1 VSRGNTVHTDTRW
14 HKRAF
19 STANVAS
26 TLVAVAVFFTGATAS
41 GTNRGILVSAIVAGG
56 VAGFV
61 WWLIARFT
69 AGPTLESSINQIAL
83 LGAIPIDEAGP
94 APTLSDT
101 DATDRYTGLLREIEG
116 QTTGRILLV
125 SSPGPG
131 QGASTV
137 SLNLAIAATKAGR
150 RVMLVDA
157 DPSPNG
163 LGRFLSTGSSP
174 GLSDVA
180 AGAATMSGAARM
192 WELEDGTRFP
202 MLPSGDTLADA
213 EGLSG
218 VLVADALDAVSE
230 RADLI
235 IIDVPPVLWSNATPE
250 LGAHADGTILVV
262 ADSADP
268 ATVTRA
274 IEDLS
279 KAGAPVLGYVRNRS
293 TGMHKLAPVRW
304 RRAAMHGVI
313 TTALLLGFLAAYTGA
328 QLWYSWNRVETE
340 ALDTSAVAAT
350 PGDTQDDGGNPTPDG
365 ADVELEPGAE
375 PPAELPATTAP
386 EQAYETFLL
395 IGGDEV
401 SGAADVILYLVQ
413 PTNGADAFMVSL
425 PRDLYVENACTGR
438 STRINALIHG
448 CESKDINGP
457 SLLSY
462 TVSQFTGI
470 EVDHFAK
477 FDFDGFEEIIDAVGG
492 VEICVDYA
500 VSDKKAKL
508 SLPQGCTNATGA
520 QALAWVRSRHTLQKV
535 NGSWK
540 SVPGASDLL
549 RNQHQQDVII
559 ELFKELK
566 TFDSPSQL
574 TAQVAGLADA
584 FVLDNTLSL
593 TDAVGLAWTMR
604 DIDLVNVKRLEIPV
618 RLTRSSTGQ
627 SIVVATMPFDEL
639 LASIYRGNLPTE
651 NDEARE
657 SASQA
662 NEALHYAKP
671 SQGTE

>member
-1 VSRGNTVHTDTRW
+1 MVSTENTADTNTRW
-14 HKRAF
+14 YKRVF
-19 STANVAS
+19 STANVVS
-26 TLVAVAVFFTGATAS
+26 TLAAVAIFIIGSTVW
-41 GTNRGILVSAIVAGG
+41 GTNRDILLSAIVAGG
-56 VAGFV
+56 VAGFI
-61 WWLIARFT
+61 WWLTTRLT
-69 AGPTLESSINQIAL
+69 AGPTLDSSISQIAL
-83 LGAIPIDEAGP
+83 LGAIPIDRAGP

-101 DATDRYTGLLREIEG
+101 EAGDRYTGLLREIEG

-137 SLNLAIAATKAGR
+137 SLNLAIAAAMAGR

-180 AGAATMSGAARM
+180 AGTATMSEAARM

-235 IIDVPPVLWSNATPE
+235 IIDVPPVLWSSATPE

-293 TGMHKLAPVRW
+293 TGAHKLAPVRW
-304 RRAAMHGVI
+304 RRAAVHGIV

-328 QLWYSWNRVETE
+328 QLWYSWNRVQTE
-340 ALDTSAVAAT
+340 ALDTSAVVR
-350 PGDTQDDGGNPTPDG
+350 DTQTDVPDDGQDPTTDG
-365 ADVELEPGAE
+365 TDLELESGAQ

-425 PRDLYVENACTGR
+425 PRDLYIENACTGGN
-438 STRINALIHG
+438 SRINALIHG
-448 CESKDINGP
+448 CKSKDINGP

-470 EVDHFAK
+470 EVDHFAR
-477 FDFDGFEEIIDAVGG
+477 FDFDGFEDIIDAVGG

-500 VSDKKAKL
+500 VRDEKAKL

-566 TFDSPSQL
+566 SFNSPSQL

-584 FVLDNTLSL
+584 FVLDDTLSL
-593 TDAVGLAWTMR
+593 ADAVGLAWTMR
-604 DIDLVNVKRLEIPV
+604 DIDLLDINRLEIPV

-627 SIVVATMPFDEL
+627 SIVVATVPFDEL

-651 NDEARE
+651 NDEARQ

-662 NEALHYAKP
+662 N
-671 SQGTE
+671 

>member
-1 VSRGNTVHTDTRW
+1 MSTAHDVESSTHW
-14 HKRAF
+14 YKRVF
-19 STANVAS
+19 STANVLS
-26 TLVAVAVFFTGATAS
+26 TLAAVAVFLIGITAR
-41 GTNRGILVSAIVAGG
+41 GTNRGILVSGVLAG
-56 VAGFV
+56 VAAGLV
-61 WWLIARFT
+61 WWFVTRFT
-69 AGPTLESSINQIAL
+69 TGPTLDSSIEHIAL
-83 LGAIPIDEAGP
+83 LGSIPVDRSGP

-137 SLNLAIAATKAGR
+137 ALNLAIAATMAGR

-180 AGAATMSGAARM
+180 AGTATMSEAARM

-202 MLPSGDTLADA
+202 MLPSGDSLADVN
-213 EGLSG
+213 GLSG
-218 VLVADALDAVSE
+218 VLVADALDTVSE

-268 ATVTRA
+268 SSVTTA
-274 IEDLS
+274 IDDLNG
-279 KAGAPVLGYVRNRS
+279 AGAPVLGYVRNRS
-293 TGMHKLAPVRW
+293 TGTQKLAPVRW
-304 RRAAMHGVI
+304 RRATMHGVV
-313 TTALLLGFLAAYTGA
+313 TAALLLAIFATYTGA
-328 QLWYSWNRVETE
+328 QLLYSWNRVETE
-340 ALDTSAVAAT
+340 ALDTSGVTAT
-350 PGDTQDDGGNPTPDG
+350 PGVSETDEPAEEPDVPLEET
-365 ADVELEPGAE
+365 DVELEPGAA

-395 IGGDEV
+395 IGGDRV

-438 STRINALIHG
+438 NSRINALIHG
-448 CESKDINGP
+448 CATKDINGP

-462 TVSQFTGI
+462 TVGQFTGI

-500 VSDKKAKL
+500 VYDRQAEL
-508 SLPQGCTNATGA
+508 SLPQGCTNATGE
-520 QALAWVRSRHTLQKV
+520 QALAWVRSRHTLQQI

-549 RNQHQQDVII
+549 RNQHQQDVIL

-566 TFDSPSQL
+566 SFGSPSEL

-584 FVLDNTLSL
+584 FVLDDALSI
-593 TDAVGLAWTMR
+593 TDAVSLAWTMR
-604 DIDLVNVKRLEIPV
+604 DMDLGDINRLEIPV
-618 RLTRSSTGQ
+618 RLTRSKSGQ

-639 LASIYRGNLPTE
+639 LIGVYGGSLPTE
-651 NDEARE
+651 GGEARE

-662 NEALHYAKP
+662 N
-671 SQGTE
+671 

>member
-1 VSRGNTVHTDTRW
+1 VSAAHNVESNTPW
-14 HKRAF
+14 YKRVF
-19 STANVAS
+19 SVANIVS
-26 TLVAVAVFFTGATAS
+26 TLTAVAIFLIGITIW
-41 GTNRGILVSAIVAGG
+41 GTNRGVLLSGITAGIA
-56 VAGFV
+56 AGFL
-61 WWLIARFT
+61 WWLVTRSS
-69 AGPTLESSINQIAL
+69 AGPSLESSIESIAL
-83 LGAIPIDEAGP
+83 LGSIPIDKSGP

-116 QTTGRILLV
+116 HTTGRILLV

-137 SLNLAIAATKAGR
+137 SLNLAIAATMAGR

-180 AGAATMSGAARM
+180 AGTATMSEAARM

-268 ATVTRA
+268 AAVTTA
-274 IEDLS
+274 ISDLE
-279 KAGAPVLGYVRNRS
+279 KAGAPVVGYVRNRS
-293 TGMHKLAPVRW
+293 TGTHKLAPVWW
-304 RRAAMHGVI
+304 RRAAVHGVA
-313 TTALLLGFLAAYTGA
+313 TAVLLLGFFAAYTGA
-328 QLWYSWNRVETE
+328 QLLYSWNRVETE
-340 ALDTSAVAAT
+340 VLNTSGIVNIPAAAGT
-350 PGDTQDDGGNPTPDG
+350 DEPSNEATNGNDL
-365 ADVELEPGAE
+365 ELQAGEA
-375 PPAELPATTAP
+375 PPADTPATTAP

-395 IGGDEV
+395 IGGDKV

-425 PRDLYVENACTGR
+425 PRDLYVENACTGGN
-438 STRINALIHG
+438 SRINALIHG
-448 CESKDINGP
+448 CASKDINGP

-462 TVSQFTGI
+462 TVNQFTGI
-470 EVDHFAK
+470 EVDHFAM

-492 VEICVDYA
+492 VEICLDYA
-500 VSDKKAKL
+500 VRDKKAEL
-508 SLPQGCTNATGA
+508 SLPQGCTNATGE
-520 QALAWVRSRHTLQKV
+520 QALGWVRSRHTLQNV

-566 TFDSPSQL
+566 SFGSPTEL
-574 TAQVAGLADA
+574 TAKVAGLADA
-584 FVLDNTLSL
+584 FVLDDTLSI
-593 TDAVGLAWTMR
+593 TDAVGLAWAMR
-604 DIDLVNVKRLEIPV
+604 DINLADINRIEIPV
-618 RLTRSSTGQ
+618 RLTRSKSGQ
-627 SIVVATMPFDEL
+627 SIIVATMPFDEL
-639 LASIYRGNLPTE
+639 LISIYGGKLPTE
-651 NDEARE
+651 TGEARE
-657 SASQA
+657 SASQP
-662 NEALHYAKP
+662 N
-671 SQGTE
+671 

>member
-1 VSRGNTVHTDTRW
+1 
-14 HKRAF
+14 
-19 STANVAS
+19 
-26 TLVAVAVFFTGATAS
+26 
-41 GTNRGILVSAIVAGG
+41 
-56 VAGFV
+56 
-61 WWLIARFT
+61 
-69 AGPTLESSINQIAL
+69 
-83 LGAIPIDEAGP
+83 
-94 APTLSDT
+94 
-101 DATDRYTGLLREIEG
+101 
-116 QTTGRILLV
+116 
-125 SSPGPG
+125 
-131 QGASTV
+131 
-137 SLNLAIAATKAGR
+137 
-150 RVMLVDA
+150 
-157 DPSPNG
+157 
-163 LGRFLSTGSSP
+163 
-174 GLSDVA
+174 
-180 AGAATMSGAARM
+180 MSEAARM

-218 VLVADALDAVSE
+218 ILVADALDAVSE

-274 IEDLS
+274 IEDLAI
-279 KAGAPVLGYVRNRS
+279 AGAPVLGYVRNRS
-293 TGMHKLAPVRW
+293 TGTHTLAPVRW
-304 RRAAMHGVI
+304 RRAAMRGII
-313 TTALLLGFLAAYTGA
+313 TTALLLGFLAVYTGA
-328 QLWYSWNRVETE
+328 QLLYSWNRVQTE
-340 ALDTSAVAAT
+340 ALDTSAVIT
-350 PGDTQDDGGNPTPDG
+350 SPGGSQTDDPDNGQDPT
-365 ADVELEPGAE
+365 ADANGVELEAGAE
-375 PPAELPATTAP
+375 APAELPATTAP

-413 PTNGADAFMVSL
+413 PTNGAKAFMVSL
-425 PRDLYVENACTGR
+425 PRDLFVENACTGGN
-438 STRINALIHG
+438 SRINALIHG
-448 CESKDINGP
+448 CTSKDINGP

-470 EVDHFAK
+470 EVDHFAR
-477 FDFDGFEEIIDAVGG
+477 FDFNGFEDIIDAVGG

-500 VSDKKAKL
+500 VRDKKAQL
-508 SLPQGCTNATGA
+508 SLPQGCTNATGE
-520 QALAWVRSRHTLQKV
+520 QALAWVRSRHTLQNV

-566 TFDSPSQL
+566 SFDSPSQL

-584 FVLDNTLSL
+584 FILDNTLSL

-604 DIDLVNVKRLEIPV
+604 DIDLVDINRLEIPV

-627 SIVVATMPFDEL
+627 SIVVATVPFDEV

-662 NEALHYAKP
+662 N
-671 SQGTE
+671 

>member
-1 VSRGNTVHTDTRW
+1 MNAARTDESHIRW
-14 HKRAF
+14 YKRAL
-19 STANVAS
+19 SPANILS
-26 TLVAVAVFFTGATAS
+26 TLVALSFFLVGINVW
-41 GTNRGILVSAIVAGG
+41 GTNRGILVSAIVAGAA
-56 VAGFV
+56 AGLV
-61 WWLIARFT
+61 WWIVTRFT
-69 AGPTLESSINQIAL
+69 TGPTLESSIEQIAL
-83 LGAIPIDEAGP
+83 LGSIPVDKSGP
-94 APTLSDT
+94 APTLSGT
-101 DATDRYTGLLREIEG
+101 EAIDRYTGLLREIEG

-137 SLNLAIAATKAGR
+137 SLNLAIAATMAGR

-163 LGRFLSTGSSP
+163 LGSFLSTGSSP

-180 AGAATMSGAARM
+180 AGTATMSEAARM
-192 WELEDGTRFP
+192 WELDDGTRFP
-202 MLPSGDTLADA
+202 MLPSGDTLANA
-213 EGLSG
+213 KGLSG

-268 ATVTRA
+268 AAVTRA
-274 IEDLS
+274 IGDLE

-293 TGMHKLAPVRW
+293 TGSHKLAPVWW
-304 RRAAMHGVI
+304 RRATVHGLV
-313 TTALLLGFLAAYTGA
+313 TAAVLLGFLAAFTGA
-328 QLWYSWNRVETE
+328 QLAYSWNRVETE
-340 ALDTSAVAAT
+340 SLNTSAILNTPVAS
-350 PGDTQDDGGNPTPDG
+350 GSDDPAETSTDA
-365 ADVELEPGAE
+365 ADVELEAGDE
-375 PPAELPATTAP
+375 PPAEIPGTTAP

-413 PTNGADAFMVSL
+413 PTNGTDAFMVSL
-425 PRDLYVENACTGR
+425 PRDLYVENACTGGN
-438 STRINALIHG
+438 SRINALIHG
-448 CESKDINGP
+448 CASKDINGP

-462 TVSQFTGI
+462 TVGQFTGI

-500 VSDKKAKL
+500 VRDKKAQL
-508 SLPQGCTNATGA
+508 ALPEGCTKATGE
-520 QALAWVRSRHTLQKV
+520 QALAWVRSRHTLQNV

-566 TFDSPSQL
+566 SFDSPSEL

-584 FVLDNTLSL
+584 FVLDDTLSI
-593 TDAVGLAWTMR
+593 TDAVGLAWAIR
-604 DIDLVNVKRLEIPV
+604 DIDLANINRLEIPV
-618 RLTRSSTGQ
+618 RLTRSKSGQ
-627 SIVVATMPFDEL
+627 SIIVATVPFDEL
-639 LASIYRGNLPTE
+639 LVTVYGGKLPTE
-651 NDEARE
+651 TGEAQE
-657 SASQA
+657 SAAQS
-662 NEALHYAKP
+662 N
-671 SQGTE
+671 